1 MPDATSALR
10 MAAPGMSSTAPT
22 SPYAH
27 ISAMKCHKHPD
38 TSVCLAVQDP
48 REASVLRRVRQD
60 LQIIFRDPFASL
72 DPRMSVRD
80 IIAEPLRINKI
91 GSPDE
96 QVAPVR
102 ELLNLVGLNVAQMNR
117 YPHEFSGGQPQRIG
131 IARALA
137 LQPRLIVCDEPVS
150 ALDVSVQ
157 AQVLNLL
164 MDLQKEFELTYL
176 FIAHDLSAVE
186 YVSDRVV

>member
-1 MPDATSALR
+1 
-10 MAAPGMSSTAPT
+10 MSGAR
-22 SPYAH
+22 H
-27 ISAMKCHKHPD
+27 H
-38 TSVCLAVQDP
+38 
-48 REASVLRRVRQD
+48 R
-60 LQIIFRDPFASL
+60 
-72 DPRMSVRD
+72 
-80 IIAEPLRINKI
+80 RINKI

-96 QVAPVR
+96 QVARVR

-131 IARALA
+131 LARALA

-150 ALDVSVQ
+150 TALDVSVQ